1 MTEMYALTVLKAGS
15 PKSIHWQVHASTQ
28 DSGEES
34 FSSLLASGGGQQPSA
49 CGCIIPA
56 SASTVTRPSLLSVYT
71 SVSLF
76 LKRHQ
81 SLDWDPL

>member
-1 MTEMYALTVLKAGS
+1 MTEMYALTVLKARS
-15 PKSIHWQVHASTQ
+15 PKSIYWQVHASTQ
-28 DSGEES
+28 DSREES
-34 FSSLLASGGGQQPSA
+34 FFSLLASDGGQPSLA
-49 CGCIIPA
+49 CGCITPT

-71 SVSLF
+71 SISLF